1 MSEIVNLN
9 EMNTDILSK
18 IFDEVTIQNRDEV
31 AIFTEKY
38 DKFIQSKGYADMDFK
53 DAIPDCD
60 SFEEVQDW
68 IGDYISSLNQAQ
80 INSIL
85 CDYGINKAL
94 MRFHDWYTIG
104 LGDTADDIC
113 EEIKMN
119 HGEENMV
126 QLILNDAVNFNSN
139 WR

>member
-1 MSEIVNLN
+1 
-9 EMNTDILSK
+9 
-18 IFDEVTIQNRDEV
+18 
-31 AIFTEKY
+31 
-38 DKFIQSKGYADMDFK
+38 MDFK

-94 MRFHDWYTIG
+94 LLFHDWYTIG

-119 HGEENMV
+119 HSEENMV